1 MSSSG
6 LFSGAAG
13 GAGGGFPSGLPI
25 IGEVF
30 GFLTE
35 IFSQAQQI
43 ADLARVTDQ
52 VEQQAWANTI
62 NLAGWAYGTFGDVI
76 GTLGDAVK
84 KIGDALW
91 HVLRDIIWG
100 HIKALF
106 DAIRKWIENLRNWIK
121 VHVGILKNIQK
132 QLDAARAKQMK
143 LIIDITKRIR
153 KILLPFRLLHLR
165 FATLLDERL
174 VGFESDLGAKW
185 AKMIERQNLIQ
196 TTLDAVI
203 DPRKLL
209 RPGNALGSM
218 GEMIGAV
225 HGAVGALDVRSLFCM
240 NPFAPA
246 QPVTVPWST
255 TSAVT
260 LQQIAT
266 NSGDYGAAVVQRDQ
280 MLAQYEQDL
289 GLTLTP

>member
-1 MSSSG
+1 MSNG
-6 LFSGAAG
+6 E
-13 GAGGGFPSGLPI
+13 GGGPPGIPVIGPI
-25 IGEVF
+25 LNLLAALF
-30 GFLTE
+30 GQATNVTE
-35 IFSQAQQI
+35 LAQSVGQIEQA
-43 ADLARVTDQ
+43 VWT
-52 VEQQAWANTI
+52 NTI
-62 NLAGWAYGTFGDVI
+62 NLAGWTYGAFGDVLNSLGGLIKSI
-76 GTLGDAVK
+76 GG
-84 KIGDALW
+84 ALW
-91 HVLRDIIWG
+91 HVLHDVIWG

-121 VHVGILKNIQK
+121 VHVATLKNIQK

-143 LIIDITKRIR
+143 AIIDIVQRMR

-174 VGFESDLGAKW
+174 TGFESDLGAKW

-246 QPVTVPWST
+246 APVTVPWAT

-260 LQQIAT
+260 LQQIST

-280 MLAQYEQDL
+280 TLAKYEQDL
-289 GLTLTP
+289 GLVLTP